1 MRGGRGF
8 SLIELLVV
16 VAVLL
21 VIAAIAIPNYLRSKL
36 RANEASAVSSLRVIT
51 TAETTYSTSYG
62 TGFAPL
68 ANLGGSD
75 PCTASANTACLI
87 DSALTSGFKSGYA
100 FTTPVPGALG
110 TTSTP
115 NTAYQA
121 HADPQSRGN
130 SGTNSFF
137 VDESGVVRFNSS
149 AVATSADNAIQ

>member
-1 MRGGRGF
+1 MRGDRGF

-36 RANEASAVSSLRVIT
+36 RANEASAVSSMRVIT

-68 ANLGGSD
+68 ANLGGAD

-87 DSALTSGFKSGYA
+87 DSSLTSGVKSGYSFA
-100 FTTPVPGALG
+100 APIPGALG
-110 TTSTP
+110 TTSAP
-115 NTAYQA
+115 NTSYQV
-121 HADPQSRGN
+121 HGDPLSRGN

-149 AVATSADNAIQ
+149 AVATSADTPIQ